1 MDTRL
6 INNIKNNKD
15 IVVALIVNIDCV
27 CDQVRIPA
35 CPGPELIMSLCGGSC
50 EAVAGVLQ
58 MAIPFMYEQG
68 R

>member
-1 MDTRL
+1 MVA
-6 INNIKNNKD
+6 I
-15 IVVALIVNIDCV
+15 IVIITYCV
-27 CDQVRIPA
+27 CDQVRIPD
-35 CPGPELIMSLCGGSC
+35 CPGPERIMSLGAGSC

>member
-1 MDTRL
+1 M
-6 INNIKNNKD
+6 
-15 IVVALIVNIDCV
+15 VALIVNIDCV
-27 CDQVRIPA
+27 CDQVRIPD
-35 CPGPELIMSLCGGSC
+35 CPGPERIMSLGAGSC

>member
-1 MDTRL
+1 MMVITFCL
-6 INNIKNNKD
+6 F
-15 IVVALIVNIDCV
+15 
-27 CDQVRIPA
+27 QVRIPA
-35 CPGPELIMSLCGGSC
+35 CPGPELIMSLCGESC

>member
-1 MDTRL
+1 MMVITFCL
-6 INNIKNNKD
+6 F
-15 IVVALIVNIDCV
+15 
-27 CDQVRIPA
+27 QVRIPA

-68 R
+68 RLAVKLMEYNVLI